1 MEERSHSSSITGW
14 PSSHHHHHHRC
25 RTYTFDGG
33 GQPRQY
39 LRISGF
45 YERPAMTHNKTQLE
59 GISSLSSHWNR
70 AHLMIDA
77 AVDVPLSPEKT
88 PVAGDVLIIIK
99 NIEISAPL
107 VATEIFSLISCP
119 ANQSD
124 RSF

>member
-1 MEERSHSSSITGW
+1 
-14 PSSHHHHHHRC
+14 
-25 RTYTFDGG
+25 
-33 GQPRQY
+33 
-39 LRISGF
+39 
-45 YERPAMTHNKTQLE
+45 MTHNKTQLE
-59 GISSLSSHWNR
+59 GISSVSSHWNR

-99 NIEISAPL
+99 NIEISA
-107 VATEIFSLISCP
+107 TEIFSLISCP

>member
-1 MEERSHSSSITGW
+1 
-14 PSSHHHHHHRC
+14 
-25 RTYTFDGG
+25 
-33 GQPRQY
+33 
-39 LRISGF
+39 
-45 YERPAMTHNKTQLE
+45 MTHNKTQLE

-70 AHLMIDA
+70 ADLMIDA
-77 AVDVPLSPEKT
+77 AVDVPLSPVNT

-107 VATEIFSLISCP
+107 VATEIFFLISCP